1 MAAKHAGEANTAAA
15 RSAALSAA
23 QSYNLVR
30 CFLYVEGCTLSRM
43 QCSLCLL
50 RVEQSVNMLR
60 CHMAGS

>member
-30 CFLYVEGCTLSRM
+30 CFL
-43 QCSLCLL
+43 CSGRQHTVGNAVCLC
-50 RVEQSVNMLR
+50 MLR
-60 CHMAGS
+60 MEAKYCLC

>member
-30 CFLYVEGCTLSRM
+30 CLPYCGR
-43 QCSLCLL
+43 L
-50 RVEQSVNMLR
+50 RPVKDDM
-60 CHMAGS
+60 

>member
-30 CFLYVEGCTLSRM
+30 CY
-43 QCSLCLL
+43 LCCGRLCP
-50 RVEQSVNMLR
+50 VKNDM
-60 CHMAGS
+60 